1 MANWS
6 YVKKWENPQETIK
19 AIDKEYG
26 RIPSSPVFFGY
37 WAKVSLYRVALKDY
51 EEGLHSLIQE
61 NTCTCGL
68 RISKSDNP
76 LAMIESKHH
85 RNHKTLEPEP
95 NPMFRGIVGKR
106 ITMPLMPNGWQHPV
120 DELWDSSVRKMNECK
135 QPSLR
140 SKAYSDTQ
148 QLFHC

>member
-1 MANWS
+1 MPKWS
-6 YVKKWENPQETIK
+6 YVKEWENPEEKIK

-26 RIPSSPVFFGY
+26 RITSSPVFFGY

-68 RISKSDNP
+68 RINKSDNL
-76 LAMIESKHH
+76 LAIIESKHH

-95 NPMFRGIVGKR
+95 NPKFRGLVGRR
-106 ITMPLMPNGWQHPV
+106 ITMPLMPMDWRQEV
-120 DELWDSSVRKMNECK
+120 DMLWDEMVVQN
-135 QPSLR
+135 
-140 SKAYSDTQ
+140 
-148 QLFHC
+148 

>member
-6 YVKKWENPQETIK
+6 YVKKWENPQDTIK

-26 RIPSSPVFFGY
+26 KITSSPVFFGY

-68 RISKSDNP
+68 RINKSANL
-76 LAMIESKHH
+76 LAIIESKHH

-95 NPMFRGIVGKR
+95 NPKFRGLVGRR
-106 ITMPLMPNGWQHPV
+106 ISMPLQPKELRHEV
-120 DELWDSSVRKMNECK
+120 DVLWDMLVRLLSEKIEPN
-135 QPSLR
+135 PL
-140 SKAYSDTQ
+140 A
-148 QLFHC
+148 